1 MSKRINSREAKNIR
15 NKIIS
20 LKIELEEK
28 YTDYYSVDIGYEYL
42 MFTYGISIESYKM
55 LDLKRNLL
63 CDINYLNDEIRN
75 LEDKL
80 SVINLSNT
88 YIEYS
93 V

>member
-42 MFTYGISIESYKM
+42 KFTYGKSIESYKM